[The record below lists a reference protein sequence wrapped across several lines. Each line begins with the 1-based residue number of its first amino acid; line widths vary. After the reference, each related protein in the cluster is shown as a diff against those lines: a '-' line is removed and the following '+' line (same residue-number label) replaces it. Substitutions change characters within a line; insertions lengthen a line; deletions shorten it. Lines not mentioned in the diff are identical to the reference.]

1 MANDLNSLILEGV
14 VSGKPLLNETST
26 TSDVLNFT
34 IETTRYYKNRA
45 GEDVEEKSQFKVVVY
60 GRMCKLSLKDGA
72 GVRVVG
78 RLKQNKWTDSEGA
91 SHSEVQIVAE
101 HIEIKKRSLVM
112 GLVMTNSEF
121 KRSIIK

>member
-1 MANDLNSLILEGV
+1 MDMINSLIIEGV
-14 VSGKPLLNETST
+14 VSGEPHLVE

-34 IETTRYYKNRA
+34 VETTRYYKNRA

-60 GRMCKLSLKDGA
+60 GRMCKLPLKEGS

-101 HIEIKKRSLVM
+101 HIEIKK
-112 GLVMTNSEF
+112 T
-121 KRSIIK
+121 K

>member
-14 VSGKPLLNETST
+14 VIGDPHLVE

-34 IETTRYYKNRA
+34 VETTRYYKNRA

-60 GRMCKLSLKDGA
+60 GRMCKLSLKDGV
-72 GVRVVG
+72 GVRIVG

-101 HIEIKKRSLVM
+101 HIEFRKKEFSN
-112 GLVMTNSEF
+112 GLSNDKF
-121 KRSIIK
+121 

>member
-1 MANDLNSLILEGV
+1 MKMLNSLIIEGV
-14 VSGKPLLNETST
+14 VSGEPHLVE

-34 IETTRYYKNRA
+34 IETTRYYKNKA

-60 GRMCKLSLKDGA
+60 GRMCKLPLKE
-72 GVRVVG
+72 GVCVCIVG

-101 HIEIKKRSLVM
+101 HIEIRKTK
-112 GLVMTNSEF
+112 
-121 KRSIIK
+121 